1 MSSKTIAALALVHR
15 NQPKHFQFSEITG
28 NALSCYACL
37 CPQNRFPL
45 FGRHALFPSNRAH
58 PDGEGCNEQAYRNER
73 QNVVDEIGHVRN
85 SSVFTYVYFLFY
97 FCSKVNTRF
106 ATAFILGFTNSEYT
120 TAGQATEEQWDGNV
134 ARLNESLFRRSRTLP
149 FETPPATAS
158 QNEVLGCAQAP
169 T

>member
-1 MSSKTIAALALVHR
+1 M
-15 NQPKHFQFSEITG
+15 
-28 NALSCYACL
+28 
-37 CPQNRFPL
+37 
-45 FGRHALFPSNRAH
+45 
-58 PDGEGCNEQAYRNER
+58 
-73 QNVVDEIGHVRN
+73 
-85 SSVFTYVYFLFY
+85 FTYVYFLFY